1 MKKVFFIFKI
11 IIFVVDSLVS
21 QQNKVDSLFSELRK
35 WEGIKGYSS
44 DTMLFNI
51 YYKLGVEFQN
61 SNIDSSIHFLKKGIL
76 VARKYNEKLKEALC
90 KKLIGMC
97 YYNNNNYLMALQE
110 FNDALRLLNIN
121 DSNKKDNLLEQEIYT
136 EVLANIGNTY
146 QEMGKYSKALEYFFM
161 SLKINEKNNIKTG
174 IARNMG
180 EIGSIYYLM
189 EDYQKAKRYFF
200 ISLKIY
206 KDLQNK
212 HGQAA
217 NLGNIGIIMFSEKN
231 YTGSLNY
238 YLKALKLYEEI
249 ENTHGQIV
257 NLINVGVTYFFL
269 EDFQNSIQY
278 LNRAIEIC
286 KKTNDIYNLSISYEN
301 LGNIYNKLN
310 KNKKAEMYY
319 GMSIDLMKKINNP
332 YYLHNLYLSVS
343 DYYLK
348 TYRYKEALEFYKKHI
363 QLKDSLDNDENQ
375 KSLIQKE
382 MEYEFEK
389 KQNEERSKHQI
400 EMAKKEEQNKRQK
413 IVILFSSI
421 LLLTLTF
428 FLYRINI
435 QRRFILSQKKIVE
448 NQKKILEQNYIEL
461 QQKNK
466 QIQEQ
471 KAIIEQKN
479 KDIVDSITYAKRIQQ
494 TLLPNPSYWRSL
506 LPNSFVFYLPKD
518 IVAGDFY
525 WLAETA
531 DYVFI
536 AVADCTGHGVPGAMV
551 SITCHNALNRVV
563 LEEGI
568 TNTNAILDKTREIV
582 VQQLHTEQEGQ
593 LQDGMDIC
601 LVRIDKAN
609 RLKIQYSGANR
620 PLIIISDGQLK
631 EYKADKQPIGYFER
645 FTPFSYYDIKLSN
658 GSCLY
663 LFTDGFVDQ
672 FGGERNKK
680 LGTKKWKELLLKIAP
695 LPIAEQYN
703 TLKNFYYQWK
713 GEEIQ
718 IDDVTVIGM
727 KLNC

>member
-1 MKKVFFIFKI
+1 M
-11 IIFVVDSLVS
+11 
-21 QQNKVDSLFSELRK
+21 
-35 WEGIKGYSS
+35 
-44 DTMLFNI
+44 
-51 YYKLGVEFQN
+51 
-61 SNIDSSIHFLKKGIL
+61 
-76 VARKYNEKLKEALC
+76 
-90 KKLIGMC
+90 
-97 YYNNNNYLMALQE
+97 
-110 FNDALRLLNIN
+110 
-121 DSNKKDNLLEQEIYT
+121 
-136 EVLANIGNTY
+136 
-146 QEMGKYSKALEYFFM
+146 
-161 SLKINEKNNIKTG
+161 KNNIFIIFLIILVVNVFEVYGQRSAFKNDTVSINYLLNKADSLGWNNPDSMLYYANKALVLSKQIGNVEG
-174 IARNMG
+174 IINSYLKIASAEYVNG
-180 EIGSIYYLM
+180 NYSNGLDAAKNALTLANQYNLKKYLYHINNSIGLLYQQIKKDKESIYFFRVAL
-189 EDYQKAKRYFF
+189 EHIDSVSQPAKYSAICNNLANSYFN
-200 ISLKIY
+200 ISDFKNM
-206 KDLQNK
+206 NK
-212 HGQAA
+212 YRQIALRIRKRHHLISALA
-217 NLGNIGIIMFSEKN
+217 DTYNDIGIYFLSKKQLDTSEKCFITC
-231 YTGSLNY
+231 YKIKDSIGDLEMMAESLLNLASIYIQKKELNKAEELLFKGKDIAIQLSAPY
-238 YLKALKLYEEI
+238 YLKAYLEKLLELYELKKDHLSQNNI
-249 ENTHGQIV
+249 LKQ
-257 NLINVGVTYFFL
+257 LI
-269 EDFQNSIQY
+269 
-278 LNRAIEIC
+278 
-286 KKTNDIYNLSISYEN
+286 
-301 LGNIYNKLN
+301 
-310 KNKKAEMYY
+310 
-319 GMSIDLMKKINNP
+319 
-332 YYLHNLYLSVS
+332 H
-343 DYYLK
+343 
-348 TYRYKEALEFYKKHI
+348 
-363 QLKDSLDNDENQ
+363 LKDSLYVVENTKQ
-375 KSLIQKE
+375 LNRLFT
-382 MEYEFEK
+382 EFETEK
-389 KQNEERSKHQI
+389 KDLEIRKLKDLQQEIDKRHKLTLVFITIIVFFLLIFLIFYINRYKIITKQKLQILQQNE
-400 EMAKKEEQNKRQK
+400 
-413 IVILFSSI
+413 
-421 LLLTLTF
+421 
-428 FLYRINI
+428 
-435 QRRFILSQKKIVE
+435 
-448 NQKKILEQNYIEL
+448 ILEQNYIEL

-680 LGTKKWKELLLKIAP
+680 LGTKKWKELLLEIYK
-695 LPIAEQYN
+695 LPMNEQFLY
-703 TLKNFYYQWK
+703 LKNFFYQWK
-713 GEEIQ
+713 KEEQ
-718 IDDVTVIGM
+718 QVDDVTVLG
-727 KLNC
+727 LRV